1 MRKTILGLML
11 AGLLVNSSAETLE
24 IPNERVRYALTNK
37 ATSPKY
43 LLIVMPGGHGK
54 LALEKNVNNSVSN
67 IMPENFLIR
76 TRDLMADE
84 DIIVAATDATHNPD
98 HILDIIKD
106 IKIKYPDIKTYLAG
120 TSRSVLNTRSL
131 STPLDGIVEGFI
143 HSASHISI
151 DDFDTRNFK
160 SRHLLAHHIYD
171 QCPGY
176 GSYGSEKN
184 SKKYGTELIL
194 MKGGY
199 NAGPACQGMSYHG
212 FLGIEQSITSEL
224 KKWIK
229 R

>member
-1 MRKTILGLML
+1 MRKTILALIL
-11 AGLLVNSSAETLE
+11 SGLLGNSSAETLE
-24 IPNERVRYALTNK
+24 IPNERVKYALINK
-37 ATSPKY
+37 ASSPKY

-54 LALEKNVNNSVSN
+54 LALDKNVNGSVSN
-67 IMPENFLIR
+67 IMSENFLIR
-76 TRDLMADE
+76 TRDLIADE
-84 DIIVAATDATHNPD
+84 DIIVAATDATHNPE

-106 IKIKYPDIKTYLAG
+106 VKIKYPNIRTYIAG

-131 STPLDGIVEGFI
+131 STSLDGIVEGFI

-151 DDFDTRNFK
+151 DEFDTRLFK

-212 FLGIEQSITSEL
+212 FLGIEQTITSEL